1 MNLLLFNR
9 FLTQLSKK
17 FVSSPQV
24 NFLRLAML
32 AVFDQSFQPK
42 QPTSVI
48 PQGQVSLSDKSL
60 SKVFCQVN
68 STLSTS

>member
-1 MNLLLFNR
+1 MILLLFNR

-32 AVFDQSFQPK
+32 AVFDQSFQLE